1 VRRRLPVVRGPADP
15 APGAA
20 AGPRPIERLADA
32 EQACRAGAARRRAR
46 RADGA
51 TTRLAE
57 TLARLAERRVHGVPA
72 EVAPAPRRLD
82 DASTHEPLG
91 VDSFLPGG
99 VLEGPRGRCYL
110 HERLRSEIEKP
121 QKGWGRYHA
130 PAAALHPE
138 LAERALRGLDGA
150 VFLDLETC
158 GLSNAPVF
166 LAGTMHWNGEDYV
179 LRQYF
184 ARDYSEEPALV
195 DELTRFL
202 AGFETVITYNGK
214 SYDVPFLG
222 DRAALHHVP
231 FERPAHHV
239 DLVHHARRRW
249 AEVLPN
255 CRLVT
260 VELHVRRR
268 RRVGDVS
275 GAEVPDLYH
284 DFVKYGAQHRLIPV
298 FHHNLLDVITMDEI
312 LRALIED
319 PDGDRFEG
327 MTAAELE

>member
-1 VRRRLPVVRGPADP
+1 MSK
-15 APGAA
+15 
-20 AGPRPIERLADA
+20 
-32 EQACRAGAARRRAR
+32 
-46 RADGA
+46 
-51 TTRLAE
+51 LAE
-57 TLARLAERRVHGVPA
+57 TLARLAESRVRGEIGVPA
-72 EVAPAPRRLD
+72 E
-82 DASTHEPLG
+82 ASARERGPYEPLG
-91 VDSFLPGG
+91 VESFLPGG

-110 HERLRSEIEKP
+110 HERLRSDIETP
-121 QKGWGRYHA
+121 QSAWGRYPA
-130 PAAALHPE
+130 PDWRVPALHAD
-138 LAERALRGLDGA
+138 LAERVERGLEGA

-166 LAGTMHWNGEDYV
+166 LAGTMHWNGGDYV
-179 LRQYF
+179 VRQYF

-231 FERPAHHV
+231 FVRPARHL

-249 AEVLPN
+249 SGVLPN

-260 VELHVRRR
+260 VEWHVRHT
-268 RRVGDVS
+268 RRVGDVPGS
-275 GAEVPDLYH
+275 EVPDLYH
-284 DFVKYGAQHRLIPV
+284 DFVKYGAPHRLIPV

-312 LRALIED
+312 LRALVEGGEDDIEAMSA
-319 PDGDRFEG
+319 G
-327 MTAAELE
+327 ELE

>member
-1 VRRRLPVVRGPADP
+1 M
-15 APGAA
+15 
-20 AGPRPIERLADA
+20 
-32 EQACRAGAARRRAR
+32 
-46 RADGA
+46 
-51 TTRLAE
+51 TKLAE
-57 TLARLAERRVHGVPA
+57 VLARLAESRVRG
-72 EVAPAPRRLD
+72 EMGAPLAAPELEPGPY
-82 DASTHEPLG
+82 EPLG
-91 VDSFLPGG
+91 VESFLPGG

-110 HERLRSEIEKP
+110 HERLRSDIEP
-121 QKGWGRYHA
+121 RERGWGQYDA
-130 PAAALHPE
+130 PAWRVSALHPE
-138 LAERALRGLDGA
+138 LAERVERGLEGA

-166 LAGTMHWNGEDYV
+166 LAGTMHWNGSDYV
-179 LRQYF
+179 VRQYF

-231 FERPAHHV
+231 FARPSRHL

-249 AEVLPN
+249 SSVLPN

-260 VELHVRRR
+260 VEWHVRHQ
-268 RRVGDVS
+268 RRVGDVPGS
-275 GAEVPDLYH
+275 EVPDLYH
-284 DFVKYGAQHRLIPV
+284 DFVKYGAPHRLIPV

-312 LRALIED
+312 LRALVASPDED
-319 PDGDRFEG
+319 PIEALTAGD
-327 MTAAELE
+327 LE

>member
-1 VRRRLPVVRGPADP
+1 MSGR
-15 APGAA
+15 GAA
-20 AGPRPIERLADA
+20 GSKLAA
-32 EQACRAGAARRRAR
+32 
-46 RADGA
+46 
-51 TTRLAE
+51 
-57 TLARLAERRVHGVPA
+57 TLARLAEQRGRGAGPFAAAAPGAVPA
-72 EVAPAPRRLD
+72 ELARLGEGL
-82 DASTHEPLG
+82 AREPVG

-110 HERLRSEIEKP
+110 HERLRSDIEKRARA
-121 QKGWGRYHA
+121 WGRYRA
-130 PAAALHPE
+130 PAAALDALHPE
-138 LAERALRGLDGA
+138 LAERVTRGLEGA

-158 GLSNAPVF
+158 GLSNAPLF
-166 LAGTMHWNGEDYV
+166 LAGTMHWNGSDYV
-179 LRQYF
+179 LRQWF

-202 AGFETVITYNGK
+202 AGYETVITYNGK

-222 DRAALHHVP
+222 DRAAIHHVP
-231 FERPAHHV
+231 FTRPARHL

-249 AEVLPN
+249 SGLLPD

-260 VELHVRRR
+260 VEWHVCRR

-284 DFVKYGAQHRLIPV
+284 DFVKYGAAHRLIPV

-319 PDGDRFEG
+319 PDEDAFEG
-327 MTAAELE
+327 MTAGDLE

>member
-1 VRRRLPVVRGPADP
+1 MSK
-15 APGAA
+15 
-20 AGPRPIERLADA
+20 
-32 EQACRAGAARRRAR
+32 
-46 RADGA
+46 
-51 TTRLAE
+51 LAE
-57 TLARLAERRVHGVPA
+57 TLARLAESRVRGEIGVPA
-72 EVAPAPRRLD
+72 E
-82 DASTHEPLG
+82 ASALERAAYEPLG
-91 VDSFLPGG
+91 VESFLPGG

-110 HERLRSEIEKP
+110 HERLRSDIEAP
-121 QKGWGRYHA
+121 QPAWGRYVV
-130 PAAALHPE
+130 PAWRLGDLHPD
-138 LAERALRGLDGA
+138 LAERAARGLEGA

-166 LAGTMHWNGEDYV
+166 LAGTMHWNGSDYV
-179 LRQYF
+179 VRQYF

-231 FERPAHHV
+231 FARPARHL

-249 AEVLPN
+249 SGVLPN

-260 VELHVRRR
+260 VEWHVRRS
-268 RRVGDVS
+268 RRVGDVPGS
-275 GAEVPDLYH
+275 EVPDLYH
-284 DFVKYGAQHRLIPV
+284 DFVKYGAPHRLIPV

-312 LRALIED
+312 LRALVAGGED
-319 PDGDRFEG
+319 DLEAMSAG
-327 MTAAELE
+327 ELE

>member
-1 VRRRLPVVRGPADP
+1 MS
-15 APGAA
+15 
-20 AGPRPIERLADA
+20 
-32 EQACRAGAARRRAR
+32 
-46 RADGA
+46 
-51 TTRLAE
+51 RLAE
-57 TLARLAERRVHGVPA
+57 TLARLAEKRVRGEIGMA
-72 EVAPAPRRLD
+72 ALGGAGAADR
-82 DASTHEPLG
+82 AAYEPLG
-91 VDSFLPGG
+91 VESFLPGG

-110 HERLRSEIEKP
+110 HERLRSDIEAP
-121 QKGWGRYHA
+121 QPSWGRYPA
-130 PAAALHPE
+130 PAWRVPDLHAD
-138 LAERALRGLDGA
+138 LAERVERGLEGA

-166 LAGTMHWNGEDYV
+166 LAGTMHWNGSDYV
-179 LRQYF
+179 VRQYF

-231 FERPAHHV
+231 FARPARHL

-249 AEVLPN
+249 SGVLPN

-260 VELHVRRR
+260 VEWHVRNV
-268 RRVGDVS
+268 RRVGDVPGS
-275 GAEVPDLYH
+275 EVPELYH
-284 DFVKYGAQHRLIPV
+284 DFVKYGAPHRLIPV

-312 LRALIED
+312 LRALVQGG
-319 PDGDRFEG
+319 DGDGLEG
-327 MTAAELE
+327 MSAGELE